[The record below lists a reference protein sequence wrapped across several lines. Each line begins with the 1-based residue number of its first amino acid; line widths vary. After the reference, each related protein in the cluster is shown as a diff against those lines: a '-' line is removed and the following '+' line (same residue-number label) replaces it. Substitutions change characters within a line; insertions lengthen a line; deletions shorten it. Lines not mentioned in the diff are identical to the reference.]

1 MAKIAFLGLGAM
13 GSRMARSLIA
23 AGHEMTVWNRSA
35 ALARALADHGAMIAS
50 SPRAAATGAD
60 IVIAMLRDDQASRSV
75 WLDDDDGAL
84 AGMSAG
90 ALAIE
95 CSTLTVAWARELA
108 GAVHKAGHSFLDA
121 PVVGSRPQAEG
132 RQLIFLAG
140 GAASDVERATPF
152 FSAMGQATHH
162 VGGNGCGSAVK
173 LAVNALFAI
182 QVAGMAELITM
193 LKADGVDITRAVEV
207 IGATSVASVAAKG
220 AAASMLAGNFAP
232 MFPVELVAKD
242 LDYVASAV
250 AAGRNRAPLSAATR
264 LAMGEAIAKGFG
276 NDNLTGVVRIYN

>member
-75 WLDDDDGAL
+75 WLDDDNGAL

-108 GAVHKAGHSFLDA
+108 GAVHTSGHSFLDA
-121 PVVGSRPQAEG
+121 PVVGSRPQADG

-193 LKADGVDITRAVEV
+193 LKADGVDITAR
-207 IGATSVASVAAKG
+207 SRS
-220 AAASMLAGNFAP
+220 
-232 MFPVELVAKD
+232 
-242 LDYVASAV
+242 SARHRSPAWPPRV
-250 AAGRNRAPLSAATR
+250 PQPPCLPAISPRCFRSNWWQKTLTMSPAPLLLDETARRSRLQPALPWER
-264 LAMGEAIAKGFG
+264 PSPRDLAM
-276 NDNLTGVVRIYN
+276 TT